1 MAKDYSNAKA
11 EEQMQKGEISPS
23 ELQAWNDKMNQ
34 MNLKAEQALQ
44 ETSEILQAY
53 EIATA
58 QEVKDYLGI
67 GVI

>member
-34 MNLKAEQALQ
+34 MNLKKIYMKIGKNMIILNQAEIKQNKVMM
-44 ETSEILQAY
+44 I
-53 EIATA
+53 
-58 QEVKDYLGI
+58 K
-67 GVI
+67 